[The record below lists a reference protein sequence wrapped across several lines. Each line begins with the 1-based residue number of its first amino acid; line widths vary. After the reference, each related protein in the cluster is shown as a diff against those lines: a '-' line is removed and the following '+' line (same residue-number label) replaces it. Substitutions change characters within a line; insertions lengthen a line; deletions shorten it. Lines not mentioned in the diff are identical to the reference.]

1 MDQDLAPGFELEHR
15 TDGVLLRVTG
25 EVDLA
30 SSPQLESLIGEVP
43 AETLLAIDLS
53 ACTYLDSSTLTV
65 FVRAYKARGAQLR
78 LVIPADAR
86 IRRLFE
92 LTKLVD
98 VLTVVSTRA
107 AAFP

>member
-1 MDQDLAPGFELEHR
+1 MDRDLTPGFELEHLAE
-15 TDGVLLRVTG
+15 GKVLCVSG

-30 SSPQLESLIGEVP
+30 SSPQLEALIQEIAV
-43 AETLLAIDLS
+43 ETLLAIDLS
-53 ACTYLDSSTLTV
+53 ECTYLDSSMLTV

-92 LTKLVD
+92 LTKLDD
-98 VLTVVSTRA
+98 VLTVVPTRA